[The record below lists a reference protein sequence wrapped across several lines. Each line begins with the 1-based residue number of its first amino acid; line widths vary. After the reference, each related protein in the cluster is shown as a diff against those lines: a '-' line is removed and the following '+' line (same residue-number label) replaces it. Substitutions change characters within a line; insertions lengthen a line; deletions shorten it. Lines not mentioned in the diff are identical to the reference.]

1 MRIFP
6 LVFWP
11 HIKNPGKAVSL
22 LRKYRK
28 VFGSDE
34 GRAVLRDIM
43 LQAGFGSVTP
53 VGGPLERNEGK
64 RELAAHILNILNLTE
79 EEMFAY
85 QKEATRLQTEFN
97 QAQQE
102 LNNDRAEY

>member
-34 GRAVLRDIM
+34 GKAVLRDIM
-43 LQAGFGSVTP
+43 LQAGFGSVTRSP
-53 VGGPLERNEGK
+53 HPEHPQSDRGRNVRLPEGGNPPSDRVQSSTTG
-64 RELAAHILNILNLTE
+64 TE
-79 EEMFAY
+79 
-85 QKEATRLQTEFN
+85 Q
-97 QAQQE
+97 
-102 LNNDRAEY
+102 